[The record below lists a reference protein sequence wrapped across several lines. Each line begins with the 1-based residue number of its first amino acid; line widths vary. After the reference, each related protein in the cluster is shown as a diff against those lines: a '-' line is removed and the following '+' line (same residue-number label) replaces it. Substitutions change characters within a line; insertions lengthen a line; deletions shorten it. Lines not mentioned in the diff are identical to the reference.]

1 MSSVVEKFI
10 YNGVIY
16 SKKNNKRII
25 TNKKT
30 GKPQIVSSQ
39 QAKEMEA
46 EMQAQFSMQA
56 MAKGWGQR
64 VANDDDHIYE
74 VTICITEKD
83 HTRRDLDNQATSILD
98 ALVCA
103 MILPDDSV
111 KYLHSLHVVYMG
123 VDKYDPKAE
132 ITIEQCDRNAVEN
145 A

>member
-1 MSSVVEKFI
+1 MSIVEKFI

-25 TNKKT
+25 TNKRT
-30 GKPQIVSSQ
+30 GKPQIISSQ

-46 EMQAQFSMQA
+46 DMQAQFSMQA
-56 MAKGWGQR
+56 MAKGWEPR
-64 VANDDDHIYE
+64 RPADDNSIYE

-98 ALVCA
+98 ALVSA

-111 KYLHSLHVVYMG
+111 RYLHSLHVIYMG
-123 VDKYDPKAE
+123 ANKNDPKAE
-132 ITIEQCDRNAVEN
+132 ITIEQYQSTAEN

>member
-1 MSSVVEKFI
+1 MSIVEKFT

-25 TNKKT
+25 TNKRT

-46 EMQAQFSMQA
+46 DMQAQFSMQA
-56 MAKGWGQR
+56 MAKGWGVK
-64 VANDDDHIYE
+64 VASDDSNVYE

-98 ALVCA
+98 ALVSA

-111 KYLHSLHVVYMG
+111 RYLHSLHVIYMG

-132 ITIEQCDRNAVEN
+132 ITIEAYSRNAVEN